1 MNAVA
6 EARPENPV
14 EWLAYYLLKNNT
26 AGHWLIDHFAKLRY
40 TLTDCKAA
48 HSVDDCPGMVV
59 LDAELCLLAP
69 PDDEEE
75 PCCGL
80 CAIRQIESQSVSG
93 RAEGTRYEQ
102 QGLASDGMPIGCAVG
117 QGMGF
122 ICGVLLMYMG
132 EDDAFL
138 MLISLLENYRMAGL
152 FMPNLPLL
160 NKYFFQLQRLLEI
173 NLPLLHEHLTEQGV
187 EPTMYASQWF
197 MTVCIYNF
205 PFSTVVRV
213 WDIFL
218 AEGVKIIFR
227 IALALLKLNQ
237 EALLHQS
244 FEQILQTLKQAPSA
258 VESEVLIK
266 TALNIKLKN
275 KTLKDI
281 ELLPQHYARNCA
293 ALSTAIQE
301 KDKKDADEKKETK
314 EDKPKEVKKDRRDVV
329 VHPIVLL
336 GVVDHYNRVAKG
348 TTKRVVG
355 TLVGEVSDYS
365 LHITNC
371 FAVPFEE
378 DPRDPQ
384 VWFLDHNFHESM
396 FAMFK
401 KVNTKE
407 RIVGWYST
415 GPKIKP
421 SDLSIH
427 ELYRRYCPE
436 PVLVVMDVQPKD
448 LELPMEAYYSVQ
460 EQTSDEV
467 FKRTFWH
474 VQSTVGAFEAEEVG
488 VEHLLRDIKN
498 ASAST
503 LAVRVGDKIG
513 ALKGLAMRLREIS
526 QYLSQVVAGKLPMN
540 QEIIYQLQ
548 EIFNL
553 MPDQD
558 SEELVRSLAT
568 ETNDMM
574 LALYL
579 GSMLRSTVAL
589 HNLIN
594 NKMKN
599 KKVKAAASVHI
610 APPPFGLLA

>member
-1 MNAVA
+1 MA
-6 EARPENPV
+6 EE
-14 EWLAYYLLKNNT
+14 KNI
-26 AGHWLIDHFAKLRY
+26 GK
-40 TLTDCKAA
+40 KEEKK
-48 HSVDDCPGMVV
+48 DDKK
-59 LDAELCLLAP
+59 
-69 PDDEEE
+69 EE
-75 PCCGL
+75 
-80 CAIRQIESQSVSG
+80 
-93 RAEGTRYEQ
+93 
-102 QGLASDGMPIGCAVG
+102 
-117 QGMGF
+117 
-122 ICGVLLMYMG
+122 
-132 EDDAFL
+132 
-138 MLISLLENYRMAGL
+138 
-152 FMPNLPLL
+152 
-160 NKYFFQLQRLLEI
+160 
-173 NLPLLHEHLTEQGV
+173 
-187 EPTMYASQWF
+187 
-197 MTVCIYNF
+197 
-205 PFSTVVRV
+205 
-213 WDIFL
+213 
-218 AEGVKIIFR
+218 
-227 IALALLKLNQ
+227 
-237 EALLHQS
+237 
-244 FEQILQTLKQAPSA
+244 
-258 VESEVLIK
+258 
-266 TALNIKLKN
+266 
-275 KTLKDI
+275 
-281 ELLPQHYARNCA
+281 
-293 ALSTAIQE
+293 
-301 KDKKDADEKKETK
+301 KKDAA
-314 EDKPKEVKKDRRDVV
+314 DKPKEAKKDKRDVV

-355 TLVGEVSDYS
+355 TLLGEVTDFS

-384 VWFLDHNFHESM
+384 VWFLDHNYHEQM

-467 FKRTFWH
+467 FKRTFLH
-474 VQSTVGAFEAEEVG
+474 VSSTVGAFEAEEVG

-594 NKMKN
+594 NKMRNKKLKEKGADSKDGKEKKGEDAKKEKADDDEGKDKAKN
-599 KKVKAAASVHI
+599 KAKDKADK
-610 APPPFGLLA
+610 

>member
-1 MNAVA
+1 MGD
-6 EARPENPV
+6 
-14 EWLAYYLLKNNT
+14 K
-26 AGHWLIDHFAKLRY
+26 
-40 TLTDCKAA
+40 
-48 HSVDDCPGMVV
+48 
-59 LDAELCLLAP
+59 
-69 PDDEEE
+69 
-75 PCCGL
+75 
-80 CAIRQIESQSVSG
+80 
-93 RAEGTRYEQ
+93 
-102 QGLASDGMPIGCAVG
+102 DGD
-117 QGMGF
+117 QKK
-122 ICGVLLMYMG
+122 G
-132 EDDAFL
+132 ED
-138 MLISLLENYRMAGL
+138 
-152 FMPNLPLL
+152 
-160 NKYFFQLQRLLEI
+160 K
-173 NLPLLHEHLTEQGV
+173 
-187 EPTMYASQWF
+187 
-197 MTVCIYNF
+197 
-205 PFSTVVRV
+205 
-213 WDIFL
+213 
-218 AEGVKIIFR
+218 K
-227 IALALLKLNQ
+227 
-237 EALLHQS
+237 
-244 FEQILQTLKQAPSA
+244 
-258 VESEVLIK
+258 SE
-266 TALNIKLKN
+266 
-275 KTLKDI
+275 
-281 ELLPQHYARNCA
+281 
-293 ALSTAIQE
+293 
-301 KDKKDADEKKETK
+301 DKKEKEADEKE
-314 EDKPKEVKKDRRDVV
+314 KKTNKRDVV

-336 GVVDHYNRVAKG
+336 SVVDHYNRVAKG

-355 TLVGEVSDYS
+355 TLLGEVTDFQ
-365 LHITNC
+365 LHVTNC

-384 VWFLDHNFHESM
+384 VWFLDHNFHENM
-396 FAMFK
+396 AAMFK

-407 RIVGWYST
+407 RVVGWYST

-467 FKRTFWH
+467 FKRTFLH
-474 VQSTVGAFEAEEVG
+474 VNSTVGAYEAEEVG

-553 MPDQD
+553 LPDQD
-558 SEELVRSLAT
+558 SEELVRSFAM

-594 NKMKN
+594 NKIKN
-599 KKVKAAASVHI
+599 KKLKEKKLEEKEKEKKNEEKKGDDSKKDDDPDDKDKAKKDKD
-610 APPPFGLLA
+610 